1 MPDCEL
7 SPDAIR
13 AALER
18 LGLDPTG
25 VDLAWLANVIHD
37 TEQRIADY
45 RKGPEFAAILA
56 LSAVP
61 PPS

>member
-1 MPDCEL
+1 MPTHEL

-25 VDLAWLANVIHD
+25 VDLAWIAHVMHD
-37 TEQRIADY
+37 TEQRIAEH
-45 RKGPEFAAILA
+45 RSGPEFAAA
-56 LSAVP
+56 APAKSVSA
-61 PPS
+61 